1 MLLIRIIS
9 ALAGIPIVIASVY
22 FGGPWYALFLLLVL
36 NLGAYEYNNLLR
48 NKGYNSPAFFS
59 FLGVSLFIIVL
70 YFERLDLIYPLIM
83 ILLLFLFI
91 SALFKMEKISLADSA
106 FSLWG
111 VIYIGGMGGY
121 LLLLRLLPDGAM
133 YTYLMLAGVWIHDS
147 LAYFIGVKWGFRK
160 FAPRI
165 SPNKSVE
172 GSLAG
177 ILGTVSLLF
186 AVSIL
191 FPSLIPLRPGQA
203 IIFALGIA
211 VFAQLGDLME
221 SALKRQLKV
230 KDSGAIIP
238 GHGGILDRFDSLLL
252 TAPFVYYFFLLLNL
266 P

>member
-1 MLLIRIIS
+1 MLIVRIIS
-9 ALAGIPIVIASVY
+9 ALAGIPIVLASVY
-22 FGGPWYALFLLLVL
+22 FGGLWYALFLLLVL
-36 NLGAYEYNNLLR
+36 NMGAYEYNKLLR
-48 NKGYNSPAFFS
+48 NKGYNSPAAFS
-59 FLGVSLFIIVL
+59 FLGVSLFIITL
-70 YFERLDLIYPLIM
+70 YFGRHDFIYPLIM
-83 ILLLFLFI
+83 ALFFFLFI
-91 SALFKMEKISLADSA
+91 SALFRMDKISIADSA

-111 VIYIGGMGGY
+111 IIYIGGMGGY
-121 LLLLRLLPDGAM
+121 LFLLRMLPDGAI

-147 LAYFIGVKWGFRK
+147 MAYFIGAKWGFRK
-160 FAPRI
+160 FAPQI

-177 ILGTVSLLF
+177 ILGTVSILF
-186 AVSIL
+186 SASIL
-191 FPSLIPLRPGQA
+191 FPDFIPLRPGQA
-203 IIFALGIA
+203 IIFALGVS
-211 VFAQLGDLME
+211 VFAQLGDLIE